1 MSKKHRENSGSDQK
15 AKRGHKQ
22 DVVAR
27 VSFLYFAFMLV
38 GLGIAIRLISVQIA
52 SPAVKHNAQVLKDG
66 VFRT

>member
-38 GLGIAIRLISVQIA
+38 GLGIAILLHADIVAKAYIC
-52 SPAVKHNAQVLKDG
+52 
-66 VFRT
+66 